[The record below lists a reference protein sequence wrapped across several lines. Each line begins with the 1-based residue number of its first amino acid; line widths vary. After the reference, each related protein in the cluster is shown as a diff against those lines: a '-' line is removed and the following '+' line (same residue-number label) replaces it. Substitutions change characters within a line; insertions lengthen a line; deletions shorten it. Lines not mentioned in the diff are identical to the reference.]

1 MSDNTI
7 PQGGS
12 RIRELIEA
20 AERLIDQHRHTPL
33 TMAQIATEAGLP
45 ESVAREIVP
54 DEKAMIDVL
63 ADMAITHLLDSIS
76 RRTVAIDTGDA
87 LERLRAIAEGF
98 MEWAMQRPHEFL
110 LAADRNLVTIS
121 NSAALKRLND
131 SVLDLLHR
139 SIKEAQ
145 TQGRLNPTA
154 DLDTMAVTGRA
165 LVYGLARMS
174 IDGHFEEWAVNPE
187 SDPQEIARKSFDLY
201 LDAMSQKAGTQ

>member
-1 MSDNTI
+1 MPDNI
-7 PQGGS
+7 LPQGGS

-20 AERLIDQHRHTPL
+20 AERLIEQHRHTPL
-33 TMAQIATEAGLP
+33 TMAQIAAEAGMP
-45 ESVAREIVP
+45 ESVARDIVP

-110 LAADRNLVTIS
+110 LAADRNLVSIS

-131 SVLDLLHR
+131 SVRDLLHR
-139 SIKEAQ
+139 SMKEAQ
-145 TQGRLNPTA
+145 AQGKLSNA
-154 DLDTMAVTGRA
+154 YDLDTMAVTGRA

-174 IDGHFEEWAVNPE
+174 IDGHFEEWSIDTHAEPL
-187 SDPQEIARKSFDLY
+187 EIARKSFGIY
-201 LDAMSQKAGTQ
+201 LNAMSHNV